1 MDFLLRGA
9 GVGTENGVVA
19 DISKGLL
26 AYLTGLHEKR
36 PGCQNINVSVADV
49 FRCHQNLFVI
59 TEALRYSVILC
70 SRAYGVNRTSE
81 ICYLKKDAGDWTL
94 QDRKVI

>member
-1 MDFLLRGA
+1 M
-9 GVGTENGVVA
+9 
-19 DISKGLL
+19 
-26 AYLTGLHEKR
+26 
-36 PGCQNINVSVADV
+36 
-49 FRCHQNLFVI
+49 I

-94 QDRKVI
+94 QDRKVSQANFDLRYLNNVAVSPEFLRDN